1 LKLKGYSPYRVR
13 SAAAGTG
20 GKLVLIWA
28 AFGPANAVLPWRSIT
43 SEPTARQPPL
53 WVGERNTEIVL
64 QFETNA
70 AHAGNGIAEIELK
83 LTGTAA

>member
-1 LKLKGYSPYRVR
+1 LHLPIAVPSQLGGRGRSFFPNAKVSGGALAQRYRR
-13 SAAAGTG
+13 TETTAG
-20 GKLVLIWA
+20 
-28 AFGPANAVLPWRSIT
+28 
-43 SEPTARQPPL
+43 QPPL